1 MPLRKVYTLLKQIH
15 QKIIFCRLYYITKV
29 KNYKPHLGLALQRS
43 THVVLLLQLASNS
56 AIKYAQPINTKQK
69 EKFNFK
75 SS

>member
-1 MPLRKVYTLLKQIH
+1 MPLRKFYTLLKQIH
-15 QKIIFCRLYYITKV
+15 QKIIFCHIYYVTEV

-56 AIKYAQPINTKQK
+56 AIKYAQPINKNQM
-69 EKFNFK
+69 EKLNFK